1 MKSKCEEICK
11 NIISESAENSFV
23 KYKAYGY
30 WQLSPDDYEKGV
42 GDTYKIGVFDDYFG
56 ETAVEAVSDLC
67 MNENIKLH
75 DINITDINGKTE
87 IQGNYYVEFD
97 NDFEEFNIEED
108 KEYYDKWKA
117 GKYKPLLLDYQIIVQ
132 KLVYSNLDE
141 VEIKSIYD
149 EFNNK

>member
-1 MKSKCEEICK
+1 MKSKCEEIRK

-30 WQLSPDDYEKGV
+30 WQLIPDNYEKGV
-42 GDTYKIGVFDDYFG
+42 GDTYKTGVFDDYFG

-67 MNENIKLH
+67 RNENIKLH
-75 DINITDINGKTE
+75 DINITEINGKTE
-87 IQGNYYVEFD
+87 IKGNYYVD
-97 NDFEEFNIEED
+97 VDFEEINIEED

-117 GKYKPLLLDYQIIVQ
+117 GKVIPLLLDYQIIVQ
-132 KLVYSNLDE
+132 KLIYSNLDE

-149 EFNNK
+149 ELNNK

>member
-1 MKSKCEEICK
+1 MKSKCEEIRK

-30 WQLSPDDYEKGV
+30 WQLIPDNYEKGV
-42 GDTYKIGVFDDYFG
+42 GDTYKTGVFDDYFG

-67 MNENIKLH
+67 RNENIKLH
-75 DINITDINGKTE
+75 DINITEINGKTE
-87 IQGNYYVEFD
+87 IKGNYYVD
-97 NDFEEFNIEED
+97 VDFEEINIEED

-117 GKYKPLLLDYQIIVQ
+117 GKVMPLLLDYQIIVQ
-132 KLVYSNLDE
+132 KLIYSNLDE

-149 EFNNK
+149 ELNNK

>member
-30 WQLSPDDYEKGV
+30 WQLSPDDYENGV
-42 GDTYKIGVFDDYFG
+42 GDTYKTGVFDDYFG

-67 MNENIKLH
+67 RNENIKLY
-75 DINITDINGKTE
+75 DININETNGKTA
-87 IQGNYYVEFD
+87 IDGSFYVND
-97 NDFEEFNIEED
+97 DDFEEINIEED

-117 GKYKPLLLDYQIIVQ
+117 GKVIPLLLDYQIIVQ
-132 KLVYSNLDE
+132 KLIYSNLDE

-149 EFNNK
+149 ELNNK